1 MKILTKHMLSE
12 FGGNA
17 VSKSELEKICRRFGV
32 DCSKTVNFML
42 SYGYFIRI
50 LRGVYYVKTL
60 EEFKFKKAID
70 TFRIISLGMNKLGI
84 NWYFGLY
91 TALSLNGITHEYFD
105 TIFILNDRIFR
116 PKDINING
124 RMVRFIK
131 IKKTLFGFGVIGKK
145 HLRYSNPEKT
155 LLDIVYISRYRSVP
169 EERIIANIEEYK
181 KYVNVRKIKE
191 YLKFYPKSVYR
202 VMENAGFI

>member
-70 TFRIISLGMNKLGI
+70 TSRIISLGMNKLGI

-116 PKDINING
+116 PKEINING

-131 IKKTLFGFGVIGKK
+131 IKKALLGFGVI
-145 HLRYSNPEKT
+145 KT
-155 LLDIVYISRYRSVP
+155 SEIFQPRENTLG
-169 EERIIANIEEYK
+169 
-181 KYVNVRKIKE
+181 
-191 YLKFYPKSVYR
+191 YR
-202 VMENAGFI
+202 VHFKVPICSRGKNNRKYRGV